1 MRKPDQ
7 STLII
12 GYGNTLRRDDGVG
25 LKVATEAEKLGFSGT
40 RSLRCHQLTPELAA
54 TIAEVDRVIF
64 VDAGIDSDPVQLQ
77 AIQPEEATGTQMGH
91 FCDARCSLWE
101 PAKPS
106 PEGRCQRQSLLALS
120 QILYHY
126 APQAWLI
133 NIPAVDFDFGEQFS
147 PLAENGITQ
156 ALKIIEKL
164 LSTETNPL
172 G

>member
-12 GYGNTLRRDDGVG
+12 GYGNALRRDDGVG

-40 RSLRCHQLTPELAA
+40 RSLLCHQLTPELAA

-64 VDAGIDSDPVQLQ
+64 VDAEINSDPVQLQ

-91 FCDARCSLWE
+91 FCDAR
-101 PAKPS
+101 
-106 PEGRCQRQSLLALS
+106 SLLALS

-133 NIPAVDFDFGEQFS
+133 TIPAVDFDFGEQFS
-147 PLAENGITQ
+147 PLAENGVTQ
-156 ALKIIEKL
+156 ALKILEKL
-164 LSTETNPL
+164 LSTQTNPL